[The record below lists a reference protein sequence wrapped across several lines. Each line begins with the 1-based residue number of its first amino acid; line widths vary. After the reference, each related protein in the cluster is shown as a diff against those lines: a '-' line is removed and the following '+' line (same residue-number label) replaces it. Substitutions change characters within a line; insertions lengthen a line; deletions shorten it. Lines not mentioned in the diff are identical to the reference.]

1 MDERHTSAED
11 LIEKVPE
18 KSVSE
23 SVPSDDLSKL
33 DENGTNVE
41 LNFEK
46 SEAVLESGSS
56 DLNCPENLIEGASE
70 TSKSNIEVPI
80 GALPLKSEVVV
91 ENSDGS
97 QTVKTDSAGPFET
110 DHALSPQIENV
121 EKMDDIK
128 KSHDDDEKMEVDND
142 ELESVNTESENC
154 EPNKSE
160 PIKSENLDEKKSER
174 PVTPPRPIVPSE
186 DEPVIYNLCSLRKD
200 GYRQMRVISQ
210 VLAHMILD
218 PENSST
224 KTYRDQLKERG
235 ILDDNER
242 PINWDPI
249 RHMLPFKF
257 ASPTV
262 PHQVTD
268 YDCGV
273 FSVYFI
279 QHWYDEGRPKMN
291 APKEELEGKI
301 N

>member
-1 MDERHTSAED
+1 MDEINTNAEH
-11 LIEKVPE
+11 LIEKVPG
-18 KSVSE
+18 KSVGK
-23 SVPSDDLSKL
+23 SVPSNDLSKI
-33 DENGTNVE
+33 DENSTNVE

-46 SEAVLESGSS
+46 SEVILESGTS
-56 DLNCPENLIEGASE
+56 DLNCPKNLIEGASE
-70 TSKSNIEVPI
+70 ASKSNIEVTV
-80 GALPLKSEVVV
+80 GALSLKSEVVV
-91 ENSDGS
+91 ENYGGS
-97 QTVKTDSAGPFET
+97 QTFKTDSAGPFET
-110 DHALSPQIENV
+110 ERAMSPPIENV
-121 EKMDDIK
+121 DDIK
-128 KSHDDDEKMEVDND
+128 ESHDDDEKMEVDND
-142 ELESVNTESENC
+142 GLERVNTESENC
-154 EPNKSE
+154 ETNQSDPK
-160 PIKSENLDEKKSER
+160 KSENLDEKKSER
-174 PVTPPRPIVPSE
+174 PVTPPRPTIPSE

-224 KTYRDQLKERG
+224 KTYRDQLKDRG
-235 ILDDNER
+235 ILDENDR

>member
-1 MDERHTSAED
+1 MDEIHTSAEK
-11 LIEKVPE
+11 LIEKAPE
-18 KSVSE
+18 KSFSE
-23 SVPSDDLSKL
+23 SVPSDDLSKI
-33 DENGTNVE
+33 DENGTNLE

-46 SEAVLESGSS
+46 SEAVLESGAS
-56 DLNCPENLIEGASE
+56 DLNCPENLIKGASDAL
-70 TSKSNIEVPI
+70 KSNIEDPV
-80 GALPLKSEVVV
+80 GALPLKSEVVD
-91 ENSDGS
+91 ENFDGS
-97 QTVKTDSAGPFET
+97 QTVKTDSSGPFET
-110 DHALSPQIENV
+110 EGALSPRIENV

-128 KSHDDDEKMEVDND
+128 KSHDDDENMEVDND
-142 ELESVNTESENC
+142 GLESVNTESENC
-154 EPNKSE
+154 ETNQSD

-174 PVTPPRPIVPSE
+174 PVTPPRPTIPSE

-235 ILDDNER
+235 ILDENER

-279 QHWYDEGRPKMN
+279 QHWFDEGRPKMN
-291 APKEELEGKI
+291 APKEELEGMI